1 VYVLSESPKEPPA
14 SATYQPPSVTNDTPM
29 MKAIVHR
36 KFEEP
41 AVLTVRELGEPAP
54 GDDSVLIHVVAA
66 GTWAVRLAKSLGA
79 HVTAICSTPNVE
91 IVSPPPSSTSLGSN
105 GMLDNIKLVHS
116 ALLFAVIAT
125 CAGPRMV
132 SAAGSDNDASSG
144 WTGSVGLG
152 VGRQPTYV
160 GSPNERTTPV
170 PLLSVRYNHPIH
182 GTIAFDPRGLSWTSP
197 EQAGFRVGVLVGFD
211 LGREARGVGFDPFV
225 TGDDRLRGMGD
236 IESTAEGGVLI
247 GYGLVTLSVRK
258 AIGDR
263 GHAGL
268 VADMSFDWSLDL
280 SEKIGLS
287 LGAGTRWADQ
297 KYQQAYFGV
306 TPAQAA
312 ASRFSRFTPVE
323 GFVQGNVNIGLEYR
337 FTEAWSAQLGAT
349 YARLIEATRSSPLA
363 EEPNGI
369 TALLGLTR
377 RFE

>member
-1 VYVLSESPKEPPA
+1 MS
-14 SATYQPPSVTNDTPM
+14 Q
-29 MKAIVHR
+29 
-36 KFEEP
+36 
-41 AVLTVRELGEPAP
+41 
-54 GDDSVLIHVVAA
+54 
-66 GTWAVRLAKSLGA
+66 
-79 HVTAICSTPNVE
+79 
-91 IVSPPPSSTSLGSN
+91 GSKD
-105 GMLDNIKLVHS
+105 MLDNIKLAPI
-116 ALLFAVIAT
+116 ALLLAAIAT

-132 SAAGSDNDASSG
+132 SATGSDTDAPSG

-170 PLLSVRYNHPIH
+170 PLLSMRYHHPIH
-182 GTIAFDPRGLSWTSP
+182 GTLAFDPRGLSWTSP
-197 EQAGFRVGVLVGFD
+197 ERAGLRVGVHVGFD
-211 LGREARGVGFDPFV
+211 LGREARGVGSDPFV
-225 TGDDRLRGMGD
+225 TGDAGLRGMGD

-247 GYGLVTLSVRK
+247 GFGPVTLSARK

-268 VADMSFDWSLDL
+268 VADLSFDWSLDL
-280 SEKIGLS
+280 SEKMVLT

-312 ASRFSRFTPVE
+312 DSRFSSFTPAE
-323 GFVQGNVNIGLEYR
+323 GFVQGHVDIGLEYR

-349 YARLIEATRSSPLA
+349 YSSLTEETRSSPLA
-363 EEPNGI
+363 EEPNAL
-369 TALLGLTR
+369 TAFLGLAR